1 LTGSRSGLNL
11 DSFRVS
17 VVVIALNEEENIESC
32 LHSLASLNYQDGC
45 FEVLVVDNCSTDGTE
60 GIVERISEKHP
71 FIRLISHGTRGIAS
85 SRNRGLAEARFEYVA
100 FTDADCTVHPDWLAN
115 LAAAMLEESLLD
127 DRVVG
132 VGGINLT
139 PPETSRFREALGIA
153 VSNFWGNH
161 GSLQSDI
168 PADRTEVDHLPCLNV
183 LYSRDA
189 LLGAEGFDESMGSIG
204 EDVDMSSRLRWAGY
218 RLVSVPN
225 AIVFHRWR
233 DDMGSWTRN
242 MLVYGKGRM
251 WLMKKDLR
259 HVKPVFLAPMCLI
272 LSIVFSPFSPF
283 LLLVPGVHLLLSF
296 LISVHACVK
305 HGRPGLIV
313 NVALI
318 YLLTHYA
325 YALGEFQGLLTRRGG
340 NRACSA

>member
-1 LTGSRSGLNL
+1 MTALHRRLNL

-32 LHSLASLNYQDGC
+32 LRSLVGLNYPDGC
-45 FEVLVVDNCSTDGTE
+45 FEVLVVDNCSTDGT
-60 GIVERISEKHP
+60 GDIVERISEKHP
-71 FIRLISHGTRGIAS
+71 FVHLISHETRGIAS
-85 SRNRGLAEARFEYVA
+85 SRNRGLTEARFEYVA

-115 LAAAMLEESLLD
+115 LAVAMLEESLLD
-127 DRVVG
+127 DRVAG

-139 PPETSRFREALGIA
+139 PPETGRFRKALGIA

-189 LLGAEGFDESMGSIG
+189 LLSVEGFDESMGSIG
-204 EDVDMSSRLRWAGY
+204 EDVDMSSRLRWAGH
-218 RLVSVPN
+218 RLVSVPE

-233 DDMGSWTRN
+233 DDPGSWTRN

-283 LLLVPGVHLLLSF
+283 LLLLPAVHLLLSF
-296 LISVHACVK
+296 LIAVHVCLK
-305 HGRPGLIV
+305 HGQPGFIV
-313 NVALI
+313 EVAMI
-318 YLLTHYA
+318 YMLTHYA
-325 YALGEFQGLLTRRGG
+325 YALGEFQGLLTRRGES
-340 NRACSA
+340 RI